1 MVVTALVNHSSLY
14 SIIHWSGDHL
24 CSCSSVSYTE
34 YTVQTTRPLISNTE
48 YTVQTTRSL
57 NNLYRTYIDYW
68 LNFIT
73 RSIQNAGKSILLFHH
88 EGGPLLHIGYSNLS
102 PVSQF
107 QVSKLYQ
114 SILSRFRAHYC
125 ISFFQKRYYH
135 ISLFTPYMALSWHIK
150 YT

>member
-1 MVVTALVNHSSLY
+1 MVVTALVNHSSLS

-24 CSCSSVSYTE
+24 CSSSSVSNTE

-88 EGGPLLHIGYSNLS
+88 EGGPLLDIGYSNPLYRDFR
-102 PVSQF
+102 SQ
-107 QVSKLYQ
+107 SC
-114 SILSRFRAHYC
+114 INRFYRDFVLIIAYL
-125 ISFFQKRYYH
+125 FFKNDIIIYH
-135 ISLFTPYMALSWHIK
+135 FLPLTWPYHG
-150 YT
+150 T